1 MTAEEYARM
10 GGVIYYHGTLTSVH
24 ANHTVDSLDH
34 YIQTGGESLRV
45 LRSNLQFIPGCETRV
60 VDGSL
65 CSLSEE
71 DSLALNCSENE
82 RAAGTVVVAA
92 SGSDASCSPYFLAI
106 IIIGSVVCGF
116 LLEIMISRVYRRC
129 RRQTG
134 CRRSLSK
141 QSIVHYMNGTA
152 ADGSGRVSISKVS
165 TSNR

>member
-1 MTAEEYARM
+1 M

-34 YIQTGGESLRV
+34 YTQIGGESLRV
-45 LRSNLQFIPGCETRV
+45 SRSNLQFIPGCETRV

-82 RAAGTVVVAA
+82 RTAGTVVVAA

-134 CRRSLSK
+134 
-141 QSIVHYMNGTA
+141 YMNGTA
-152 ADGSGRVSISKVS
+152 ADGSGLMTNSEVW